1 MHLQLEFCNDK
12 ELLLEIIAYRLK
24 GFRKIKLS
32 RNNKEYCA
40 ALELVNKLVNEDD
53 TLNPNFLFF
62 ILKKF
67 DLTTIGYDVKLYF
80 MNLGVVIDFIFEQ
93 YAYKLD
99 RKTVV
104 SVDEGDVV
112 LDLGACWGD
121 TALYFASKTG
131 NQGKVYSFEFIP
143 GNIDIF
149 NKNIFLNPHLA
160 HQIELIQQPVSNK
173 SGEKIYFIDNGP
185 ASKIEFEP
193 FIDQTGFTTTIS
205 IDDFVNNNGLEKVDF
220 IKMDIEGAECSALE
234 GAVETIMKFKP
245 KLAIAIYH
253 SMDDMVNIPNWINDL
268 NLGYKLYLGHYT
280 IHAEETVIFAKA
292 EK

>member
-1 MHLQLEFCNDK
+1 MINFTKALRKKLLKSISNNFGLDNFDEIRFGEYSLLQTVPPKKKMKRIKKLIKDLIGFDEKDFIAKYGERLNRIYYSLNNNNDK

-143 GNIDIF
+143 NCWRTL
-149 NKNIFLNPHLA
+149 FL
-160 HQIELIQQPVSNK
+160 
-173 SGEKIYFIDNGP
+173 
-185 ASKIEFEP
+185 
-193 FIDQTGFTTTIS
+193 
-205 IDDFVNNNGLEKVDF
+205 
-220 IKMDIEGAECSALE
+220 
-234 GAVETIMKFKP
+234 
-245 KLAIAIYH
+245 
-253 SMDDMVNIPNWINDL
+253 
-268 NLGYKLYLGHYT
+268 
-280 IHAEETVIFAKA
+280 
-292 EK
+292 